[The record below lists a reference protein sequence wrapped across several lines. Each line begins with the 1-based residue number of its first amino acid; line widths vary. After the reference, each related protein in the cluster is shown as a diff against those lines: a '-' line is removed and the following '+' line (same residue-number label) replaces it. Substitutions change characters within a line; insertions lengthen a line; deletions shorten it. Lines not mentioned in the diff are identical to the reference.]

1 MKNYGVNGRQFIYE
15 RIILFYIFILFYI
28 NNYAFYYIYTF
39 WENFPK
45 EFLKQWEYFPI
56 KLTNIINL
64 WENIPIKFL

>member
-1 MKNYGVNGRQFIYE
+1 MDDSSFTKY
-15 RIILFYIFILFYI
+15 IILFYIFILFYI

-39 WENFPK
+39 WEYFPK

-56 KLTNIINL
+56 NLSISPNL

>member
-1 MKNYGVNGRQFIYE
+1 MDDSSFTEY
-15 RIILFYIFILFYI
+15 IILFYIFILFYI

-45 EFLKQWEYFPI
+45 EFLKQWENIPI

>member
-1 MKNYGVNGRQFIYE
+1 MKNYGVLSFFIS
-15 RIILFYIFILFYI
+15 LFFFI

-39 WENFPK
+39 CENFPK
-45 EFLKQWEYFPI
+45 EFLKQWENIPI